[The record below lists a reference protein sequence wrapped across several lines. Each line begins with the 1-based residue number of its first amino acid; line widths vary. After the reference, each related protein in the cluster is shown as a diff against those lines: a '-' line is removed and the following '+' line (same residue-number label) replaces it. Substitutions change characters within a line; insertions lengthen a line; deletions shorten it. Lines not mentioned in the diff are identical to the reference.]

1 MGKKTSIVD
10 DGETKISIEMRDFD
24 GSLLIDVHQE
34 LQDLGNSSVTLS
46 EDVFFKILLCV
57 LYQKYK

>member
-34 LQDLGNSSVTLS
+34 LQELGNSSVTLS